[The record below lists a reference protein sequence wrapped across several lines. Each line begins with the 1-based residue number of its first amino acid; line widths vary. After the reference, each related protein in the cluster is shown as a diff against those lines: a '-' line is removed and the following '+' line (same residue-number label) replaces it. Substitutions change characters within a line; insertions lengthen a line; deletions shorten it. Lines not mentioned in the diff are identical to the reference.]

1 MRTTVRLNDK
11 LLLDAKKFAL
21 QHNQTLTD
29 LIENALRQ
37 VIQAKTIEPIALP
50 TWDLGQPLVELD
62 FSDTSAIQDFLDQG
76 TDVYSRR

>member
-1 MRTTVRLNDK
+1 MRTTVRLNDQ

-37 VIQAKTIEPIALP
+37 MIQATPIEPTALP
-50 TWDLGQPLVELD
+50 TWDLGTPLVELD

-76 TDVYSRR
+76 TNVYSRR